1 MSLNQS
7 AQQTAT
13 AMNFIHANSH
23 ASTVAHDNQE
33 PFMNRS
39 AVSARQ
45 NDEKFV
51 VRFPDGMRDEIAGK
65 AKTCLRSMN
74 AEIVHRMRVTTELED
89 EITRLKA
96 VIDVLLSGRSNP
108 AGQMA
113 DAKEA

>member
-7 AQQTAT
+7 AQPTAT

-23 ASTVAHDNQE
+23 APTVTHDHQQS
-33 PFMNRS
+33 FMNRS
-39 AVSARQ
+39 VLPARQ

-51 VRFPDGMRDEIAGK
+51 VRFPEGMRDEIAGK

-96 VIDVLLSGRSNP
+96 IIDVLLSGRIP
-108 AGQMA
+108 VGQMA
-113 DAKEA
+113 AAKEA